1 MFSRRS
7 LFAAIGL
14 ALPLVAATSAEAA
27 KSSGKAGKKT
37 ASASKGKGKSST
49 HARSTSGKRSSKG

>member
-27 KSSGKAGKKT
+27 KSSGKSGRKT
-37 ASASKGKGKSST
+37 ASAKGKGKSST
-49 HARSTSGKRSSKG
+49 HARSSSGKRSAKG